1 MSQPISPDSQTNDLQ
16 LHCTYVHAACED
28 TRYYSPAQTL
38 ILTPAHCPATTQH
51 FSAWSIN
58 RNGQNKHFEEFSEA
72 AQKELLNSDLCTT
85 AGLNRF
91 YAHLK
96 G

>member
-1 MSQPISPDSQTNDLQ
+1 MTYN
-16 LHCTYVHAACED
+16 CTVHNVHAVPED

-38 ILTPAHCPATTQH
+38 ILTPAPNFPAMPQY

-58 RNGQNKHFEEFSEA
+58 RNGQNKHFEDFSEA

-85 AGLNRF
+85 VGLN
-91 YAHLK
+91 
-96 G
+96 